1 MKHSVIV
8 HRLYQQHKALTRN
21 LNQNTLQSH
30 WKRVVGRKQCVLR
43 IEKYY
48 KQVISFDLVLQC
60 CVDSVME
67 IRSPQKIV
75 LSTSSKRL
83 VQDQK
88 ELIVGLS
95 ALKMISGQK
104 SQSARARKSI
114 AAFKLREGS
123 VLGCKTTLRR
133 KAIYSFL
140 DKLIFLVLPRARAS
154 LVNRN
159 MDANNNYNIGI
170 SNPFVF
176 MELESHYDLFQSLQ
190 GINIALI
197 NSNFSSN
204 CSSLLL
210 LNEAKLM
217 VIKDQQFTIIA
228 SNLGTP
234 RSGVTSQVSSEEPAY
249 NRETSQSQVTSQARV
264 YQRSVQ
270 DRNQI
275 STGNT
280 KQKVTSPN
288 EGKISSIALL
298 LSGLQI
304 QVD

>member
-1 MKHSVIV
+1 MKRSVIV
-8 HRLYQQHKALTRN
+8 NRLYQQHKVLTRD
-21 LNQNTLQSH
+21 LNQTTTQSH
-30 WKRVVGRKQCVLR
+30 WDIVKGCKQYILR
-43 IEKYY
+43 IEKHY
-48 KQVISFDLVLQC
+48 KEVISFDLVLQC
-60 CVDSVME
+60 CVEGVME
-67 IRSPQKIV
+67 IRPPQKIV

-88 ELIVGLS
+88 ELVVGLS

-159 MDANNNYNIGI
+159 IDANNNYNIGI
-170 SNPFVF
+170 SDPFVF
-176 MELESHYDLFQSLQ
+176 MELEGHYDLFQSLQ
-190 GINIALI
+190 GINIALV

-204 CSSLLL
+204 CSSLSLL
-210 LNEAKLM
+210 GNLAEPSKEANRVL
-217 VIKDQQFTIIA
+217 IKDQQFTVFA
-228 SNLGTP
+228 SNL
-234 RSGVTSQVSSEEPAY
+234 TSQVGSKA
-249 NRETSQSQVTSQARV
+249 TAA
-264 YQRSVQ
+264 QRSAEIRSAQ
-270 DRNQI
+270 DGHQTSVGSTKRKTI
-275 STGNT
+275 STNDD
-280 KQKVTSPN
+280 KV
-288 EGKISSIALL
+288 ISVPLL

>member
-8 HRLYQQHKALTRN
+8 HRLYQQHKTLTRD
-21 LNQNTLQSH
+21 LNQNTIQRH
-30 WKRVVGRKQCVLR
+30 WGRVKGRKQCILR
-43 IEKYY
+43 IEKHY
-48 KQVISFDLVLQC
+48 KGVISFDLVLQC
-60 CVDSVME
+60 CVDGVME
-67 IRSPQKIV
+67 IRPPQKIV

-88 ELIVGLS
+88 ELVVGLS

-154 LVNRN
+154 LVSRN

-170 SNPFVF
+170 SDPFVF
-176 MELESHYDLFQSLQ
+176 MELEGHYDLYQSLQ
-190 GINIALI
+190 GINITLV
-197 NSNFSSN
+197 NSNLPSKGL
-204 CSSLLL
+204 SLPLL
-210 LNEAKLM
+210 GEAKHLLIQDEQM
-217 VIKDQQFTIIA
+217 LV
-228 SNLGTP
+228 NLA
-234 RSGVTSQVSSEEPAY
+234 EP
-249 NRETSQSQVTSQARV
+249 SKSPVTSQARAD
-264 YQRSVQ
+264 QRSAGFRSAQ
-270 DRNQI
+270 ELFIKDEHQRQI
-275 STGNT
+275 SAGST
-280 KQKVTSPN
+280 KQKA
-288 EGKISSIALL
+288 ISSNHSKTISIPLL

>member
-8 HRLYQQHKALTRN
+8 HRLYQQHKAITKHV
-21 LNQNTLQSH
+21 NQNTALSPLE
-30 WKRVVGRKQCVLR
+30 RVKEHKQCTLR

-48 KQVISFDLVLQC
+48 KEVISFDLVLQC
-60 CVDSVME
+60 CVDGVMQ
-67 IRSPQKIV
+67 IRPPQKIV

-88 ELIVGLS
+88 ELVVGLS

-133 KAIYSFL
+133 KATYSFL

-170 SNPFVF
+170 SDPFVF
-176 MELESHYDLFQSLQ
+176 MELEGHYDLFQSLQ
-190 GINIALI
+190 GINIALV
-197 NSNFSSN
+197 NSNLSSN
-204 CSSLLL
+204 CSSRPVLITDEQML
-210 LNEAKLM
+210 
-217 VIKDQQFTIIA
+217 V
-228 SNLGTP
+228 LG
-234 RSGVTSQVSSEEPAY
+234 SA
-249 NRETSQSQVTSQARV
+249 
-264 YQRSVQ
+264 Q
-270 DRNQI
+270 DRHQI
-275 STGNT
+275 SRCLASCLSLISTSNGSS
-280 KQKVTSPN
+280 KQKATLTNDRKV
-288 EGKISSIALL
+288 ISIPLL

>member
-8 HRLYQQHKALTRN
+8 HRLYQQHKALTKD
-21 LNQNTLQSH
+21 LNQNTIQSH
-30 WKRVVGRKQCVLR
+30 WERVKRRKQCILR

-48 KQVISFDLVLQC
+48 KEVISFDLVLQC
-60 CVDSVME
+60 CVNGVME
-67 IRSPQKIV
+67 IRPPQKIV

-88 ELIVGLS
+88 ELVIELS

-170 SNPFVF
+170 SDPFVF
-176 MELESHYDLFQSLQ
+176 IELEGHYDVFQSLQ
-190 GINIALI
+190 GINIALVT
-197 NSNFSSN
+197 SNLSSN
-204 CSSLLL
+204 CLSLPLL
-210 LNEAKLM
+210 GNLAKPSKAAKHRL
-217 VIKDQQFTIIA
+217 IKDEH
-228 SNLGTP
+228 
-234 RSGVTSQVSSEEPAY
+234 RH
-249 NRETSQSQVTSQARV
+249 
-264 YQRSVQ
+264 
-270 DRNQI
+270 QI
-275 STGNT
+275 STGST
-280 KQKVTSPN
+280 KQKPTLPN
-288 EGKISSIALL
+288 QGKVISIPLL

>member
-1 MKHSVIV
+1 MKHSIIV
-8 HRLYQQHKALTRN
+8 HRLYQQHKTLTRD
-21 LNQNTLQSH
+21 LNRNTIQKH
-30 WKRVVGRKQCVLR
+30 WERVKGRKQCILR

-48 KQVISFDLVLQC
+48 KEVISFDLVLQC
-60 CVDSVME
+60 CVDGVME
-67 IRSPQKIV
+67 IRPPQKIV

-88 ELIVGLS
+88 ELVVGLS

-154 LVNRN
+154 LVSRN

-170 SNPFVF
+170 SDPFVF
-176 MELESHYDLFQSLQ
+176 MELENHYDLYQSLQ
-190 GINIALI
+190 GINIALV
-197 NSNFSSN
+197 NSNLPSN
-204 CSSLLL
+204 RLSLPLL
-210 LNEAKLM
+210 GNLAEPSKSQEARADQRSAGFRSAQELL
-217 VIKDQQFTIIA
+217 IKD
-228 SNLGTP
+228 
-234 RSGVTSQVSSEEPAY
+234 EHWH
-249 NRETSQSQVTSQARV
+249 
-264 YQRSVQ
+264 
-270 DRNQI
+270 QI
-275 STGNT
+275 SAGST
-280 KQKVTSPN
+280 KQKATSPN
-288 EGKISSIALL
+288 DSKIFLIGDQHHSECISIPLL